1 MAWAVK
7 FEDVSKRF
15 RLSTG
20 YGSLRDDLASLG
32 RKFLRGART
41 QQREIRALDHV
52 SFEVEEGQAF
62 AIIGPNGSG
71 KTTSLK
77 LLARIS
83 YPTTGCVRLRGRV
96 GALIEVGSGIHPE
109 LTGRENIWL
118 YGRMMGMRRDEIKR
132 RFDEIVEFAELAH
145 VLDISVKRYSSGMHL
160 RLGFAIAS
168 HLDPGIF
175 VVDEALAVGDAGFQA
190 KCVERMMKLV
200 AEGRTLL
207 FVSHNLPAVE
217 SLCPTGLF
225 LCDGQIIAQGS
236 IREVLRQ
243 YLDWTEKRVLE
254 RRPLET
260 RPTWKVKVVETVEI
274 VAASCHDASGLERYE
289 FTSSEPVEIRLRFLT
304 RRPLRNPQI
313 NIGISDGRPGVLIQC
328 STFYNGVPPKEV
340 VNEWTTACRI
350 ERLPLMP
357 RLYHV
362 WCDVSTEQSYDGRLC
377 ASRQVTAFKVVGER
391 EATGRLAVTLEA
403 MAGAVR
409 ADYNW
414 IHTMK

>member
-1 MAWAVK
+1 MAWAAK
-7 FEDVSKRF
+7 FEDVSKVF
-15 RLSTG
+15 PSSFG

-32 RKFLRGART
+32 RKFLGGAKIKH
-41 QQREIRALDHV
+41 REIRALDRV

-77 LLARIS
+77 ILARIS
-83 YPTTGCVRLRGRV
+83 CPTTGCVRLRGRV
-96 GALIEVGSGIHPE
+96 GALIEVGAGIHPE

-118 YGRMMGMRRDEIKR
+118 YGRIMGMRREEINR
-132 RFDEIVEFAELAH
+132 RFDAIVEFAELADR
-145 VLDISVKRYSSGMHL
+145 LDTPTKRYSSGMHL

-168 HLDPGIF
+168 HLDPAIF

-190 KCVERMMKLV
+190 KCVERMTQLV

-217 SLCPTGLF
+217 SLCPHGLF
-225 LCDGQIIAQGS
+225 LCDGRVVAQGS
-236 IREVLRQ
+236 TREVLRE

-254 RRPLET
+254 RRPLQT
-260 RPTWKVKVVETVEI
+260 GPAWVTKWETVEI
-274 VAASCHDASGLERYE
+274 VAASCHDATGRERYD
-289 FTSSEPVEIRLRFLT
+289 FTSSEPVEIRLQFRT
-304 RRPLRNPQI
+304 RRPLRRPQI

-328 STFYNGVPPKEV
+328 STFYNGAPPKEV
-340 VNEWTTACRI
+340 TAEWTTACRI

-362 WCDVSTEQSYDGRLC
+362 WCYVSSEQSSDGRLC
-377 ASRQVTAFKVVGER
+377 KPRQVTAFKVVGES
-391 EATGRLAVTLEA
+391 EPSGRLAVSLEA
-403 MAGAVR
+403 VAGAVR

-414 IHTMK
+414 IHTTG